1 MRRQAGF
8 IKTYSQ
14 VSFPA
19 EPSEF
24 SYFQVPPH
32 RNNDE
37 FSPYKFEEQEPE
49 SHILTQTHA
58 TRPLGRPPRSPL
70 PQQTLHKVHP
80 ASTLSDRVKAD
91 QLHQRIRQKIVNN
104 EEQQVSGSHKLQ
116 ENIGNIRSKIDK
128 LDQVMRELQ
137 TGKEPEQQQRARS
150 YEKIKRRFEEDS
162 FSSSSSD
169 EEEEL
174 VVTAIPQ
181 QRTQ

>member
-1 MRRQAGF
+1 M
-8 IKTYSQ
+8 
-14 VSFPA
+14 
-19 EPSEF
+19 
-24 SYFQVPPH
+24 
-32 RNNDE
+32 
-37 FSPYKFEEQEPE
+37 
-49 SHILTQTHA
+49 
-58 TRPLGRPPRSPL
+58 
-70 PQQTLHKVHP
+70 
-80 ASTLSDRVKAD
+80 KAD

-116 ENIGNIRSKIDK
+116 ENIGSIRSKIDK

-181 QRTQ
+181 QRTQQKEEMRAAESVQMRAAETVQQFGRRIVQAPSSEEEQQ

>member
-1 MRRQAGF
+1 M
-8 IKTYSQ
+8 
-14 VSFPA
+14 
-19 EPSEF
+19 
-24 SYFQVPPH
+24 
-32 RNNDE
+32 
-37 FSPYKFEEQEPE
+37 
-49 SHILTQTHA
+49 TQTHSR
-58 TRPLGRPPRSPL
+58 RPLGRPPRSPL

-104 EEQQVSGSHKLQ
+104 EEQQASGSHKLQ
-116 ENIGNIRSKIDK
+116 ENIGNIRCKIDK

-150 YEKIKRRFEEDS
+150 YEKIKRRFEEDN

-174 VVTAIPQ
+174 MVTAIPQ
-181 QRTQ
+181 QRTQQKEEMRAVETVQMRPVESVQQFGRRIVHEPSSAEEQ